1 MFVSAVRLA
10 ALQRPTSGSLVCSKL
25 QVRNLTSH
33 QSAELKSNAENLDYC
48 ASIVRQRDYENYL
61 STRLLPL
68 HQQSRIFPILAL
80 NAEISIIRQK
90 IVRNSGVAG
99 IYQLQFWKD
108 ALNVLAGEQRG
119 PVPRQP
125 VVRALQ
131 QQQVVTAKLLPVF
144 QQLVSARQETL
155 GDRPFASTTKLEEN
169 SASVHGNLIRL
180 IGAQLDAESYDSS
193 TEFSN
198 AAQQMGVAV
207 GVATLMRAT
216 VPLLKEG
223 VLLLPTDLL
232 SLHNL
237 NHNSFSRR
245 DFSHGLKGVAKD
257 LVRIADKQLKNVRSK
272 RDVIPSELRSAFLSS
287 GIRVDHVLSCVQ
299 KRDYNLLNSELQQPP
314 LFASWKL
321 WWRYKRNLF

>member
-1 MFVSAVRLA
+1 MFVSAVRLTA
-10 ALQRPTSGSLVCSKL
+10 FQRPKSVPLVCSML

-33 QSAELKSNAENLDYC
+33 QSPELKSNSENLDYC

-90 IVRNSGVAG
+90 IVRNSGVTG

-131 QQQVVTAKLLPVF
+131 QQEVVTAKLLPVF
-144 QQLVSARQETL
+144 QQLVSSRQETL
-155 GDRPFASTTKLEEN
+155 GDRPFASTKKLEEN

-180 IGAQLDAESYDSS
+180 IGAQLNYESFNSS

-257 LVRIADKQLKNVRSK
+257 LVQIAEKQLKNVRSK
-272 RDVIPSELRSAFLSS
+272 RDAIPSELRSAFLSS

-299 KRDYNLLNSELQQPP
+299 KRDYNLLSSELQQPP